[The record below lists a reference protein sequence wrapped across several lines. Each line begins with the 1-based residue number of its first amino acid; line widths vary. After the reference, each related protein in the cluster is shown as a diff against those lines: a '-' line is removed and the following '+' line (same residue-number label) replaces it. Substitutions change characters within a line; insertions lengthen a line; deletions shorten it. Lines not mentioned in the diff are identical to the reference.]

1 MMEKMNAQADDCA
14 EEMAKQ
20 TDQFKDNI
28 GKAED
33 VTEGLKEAMGK
44 LNQLSGGLCSPT
56 LCCLNSCSIIICG
69 LVILIVMGYW

>member
-1 MMEKMNAQADDCA
+1 MMEKMNTQADDCA

-33 VTEGLKEAMGK
+33 VTEGLKDAMGK
-44 LNQLSGGLCSPT
+44 LNQLSGGICSPT
-56 LCCLNSCSIIICG
+56 LLCLNACSCVTIG
-69 LVILIVMGYW
+69 LVVLIVMGYW